1 MAEEK
6 RTIPDMTAL
15 TTLSGDYNIIIHD
28 GNGLKKTLLSK
39 IGISDGAG
47 AHNTWY
53 ENAYLG
59 SSVSSDQWSEI
70 KAGRFRGLPVGGYW
84 TINGLNYRIG
94 GFDLYRQCGDTANN
108 TPHVVIV
115 PDTNMYTAKM
125 NDTNITTGGYQG
137 SQMRTTNLAAAKTT
151 IKNAFGADHI
161 LTYRGYLTNA
171 VSNGRPSGGGWFD
184 CDVELMNEQM
194 VYGGSIF
201 SPTSDGSTIPANYR
215 IEKSQLPLFT
225 FRPDLI
231 SNRQWFWLRDVVSAS
246 GFAIVANL
254 GNAGYGDA
262 SRASGVRPFFLIY

>member
-28 GNGLKKTLLSK
+28 GNGLKKTPLSK

-47 AHNTWY
+47 AHNAWY
-53 ENAYLG
+53 EDAYLG

-84 TINGLNYRIG
+84 TINGLKYRIG

-115 PDTNMYTAKM
+115 PDTSMYSANM
-125 NDTNITTGGYQG
+125 NDTSITTGGYQG
-137 SQMRTTNLAAAKTT
+137 CKMRTTNLAAAKTT

-161 LTYRGYLTNA
+161 LTYRGCLTNA
-171 VSNGRPSGGGWFD
+171 VSNGRPSGTGWFD

-194 VYGGSIF
+194 VYGSIF
-201 SPTSDGSTIPANYR
+201 SPTSDGSTIPSNYR

-231 SNRQWFWLRDVVSAS
+231 SNRQWFWLRDVISAS
-246 GFAIVANL
+246 NFARVS
-254 GNAGYGDA
+254 GTGDA
-262 SRASGVRPFFLIY
+262 DSTAASAGNGVRPFFLIY